1 MNRKLSY
8 NGKTLNQMTKQEL
21 EAQYEANQKRLVAR
35 STFLGGVGVLA
46 CLAMPILAVAPVAV
60 GAVTGN
66 WIVENNKAIKE
77 ELEKR

>member
-8 NGKTLNQMTKQEL
+8 NGKTLSQMTKQEL
-21 EAQYEANQKRLVAR
+21 EAQYETNKKRLVAR
-35 STFLGGVGVLA
+35 SGFLGGVGVLA
-46 CLAMPILAVAPVAV
+46 CFVMPVLAVGPLAA

-66 WIVENNKAIKE
+66 WLIENNKAIKE